1 MARKKISFSY
11 DKQADV
17 LYLSVG
23 KPRKSIS
30 REIKDGV
37 LLRFDPKSKEIT
49 GLTILDF
56 EARFQKAK
64 LRPIDVNLEAHL
76 EASK

>member
-1 MARKKISFSY
+1 MARKKMSFSY

-23 KPRKSIS
+23 KPQKSLT
-30 REIKDGV
+30 REVEDGI
-37 LLRFDPKSKEIT
+37 LLRFDQKTKEIT

-64 LRPIDVNLEAHL
+64 PRSIDINLEAHL
-76 EASK
+76 QPA

>member
-1 MARKKISFSY
+1 MSFSY
-11 DKQADV
+11 DRSADV

-23 KPRKSIS
+23 VPRKSLS
-30 REIKDGV
+30 REVEDGV
-37 LLRFDPKSKEIT
+37 LLRFDQKTKKIT

-64 LRPIDVNLEAHL
+64 PRSIDVSLEAHL
-76 EASK
+76 T

>member
-1 MARKKISFSY
+1 MARKKMSFSY
-11 DKQADV
+11 DRTADV

-23 KPRKSIS
+23 RPKKSLS
-30 REIKDGV
+30 REVEDGV
-37 LLRFDPKSKEIT
+37 LLRFDPKSREIT

-64 LRPIDVNLEAHL
+64 PRPIDVCLDAHL
-76 EASK
+76 K